1 MEKKKKKINNKK
13 AEKQQP
19 NTRNAGWEDV
29 KLMAGRSAGAGT
41 ERLPAN
47 K

>member
-1 MEKKKKKINNKK
+1 MKGKKKKSKQK

-19 NTRNAGWEDV
+19 NTRNASCEDV